1 MPWNPLPVTTAL
13 PAWMLSNRTG
23 SYSYRPLANQIGKSY
38 HLAAA
43 TVQTPYGAPVIKRG
57 TALTIQLGFE
67 ASFELAEQW
76 QEANIKPND
85 YTVKQWNSE
94 MPNSVWAP
102 AAKSVVRYWTGA
114 QMAVV
119 PPPPGGL
126 VGATNPVLVPGLT
139 LALTPAISAAFKL
152 GKTFPLCAALNVAF
166 IAHLKTTSGLWT
178 GTAPGFPSPVPF
190 AFPWVTLV

>member
-23 SYSYRPLANQIGKSY
+23 SYSYRPLAKQIGKSY

-57 TALTIQLGFE
+57 KARTIQLGFE
-67 ASFELAEQW
+67 ASFQLA
-76 QEANIKPND
+76 QEWLTFTIQDGD
-85 YTVKQWNSE
+85 YTVKEWNNE
-94 MPNSVWAP
+94 MPDSVWSP
-102 AAKSVVRYWTGA
+102 AAKSIVKYWTGA
-114 QMAVV
+114 QMSLV

-139 LALTPAISAAFKL
+139 VALTPAISAAFKL
-152 GKTFPLCAALNVAF
+152 GKTVPLCLALNVAF

-178 GTAPGFPSPVPF
+178 GTAPGVPSPVPYV
-190 AFPWVTLV
+190 FPWVTLV